1 MIREP
6 AHLRYQIFS
15 DGKLRTPASSTSDCP
30 IGYQGQRSRC
40 SVVYELAGAI
50 RSFSIAS
57 FYHSISQYSFR
68 RGPDQGLGRRCG
80 ENPQHSHLAPGSA
93 SMIPRGQRLVSR
105 DLSVVQSL
113 RSWTNSFHNPSH

>member
-15 DGKLRTPASSTSDCP
+15 DGKLRTPASSTSDRP

-50 RSFSIAS
+50 RSFSVAS
-57 FYHSISQYSFR
+57 PSSLYLPILVPQRSGPGFR
-68 RGPDQGLGRRCG
+68 TTLRRKPAAFASGSGLGIDDTSRSKAG
-80 ENPQHSHLAPGSA
+80 VEGSLGRA
-93 SMIPRGQRLVSR
+93 VAAIVDELFS
-105 DLSVVQSL
+105 
-113 RSWTNSFHNPSH
+113 